1 MSGNPTAGQEGQAG
15 QEGTEPRAK
24 RMVTLSRVDLDV
36 FHDELERF
44 MRRFEGVLATFPE
57 NIETVTLRAGN
68 LALVALR
75 RATQDMGLELRQ
87 LKQRL
92 TP

>member
-1 MSGNPTAGQEGQAG
+1 MSGNPMAGQEGQVGA
-15 QEGTEPRAK
+15 EPRAK
-24 RMVTLSRVDLDV
+24 RMVTLSRADLDI

-44 MRRFEGVLATFPE
+44 MRRFEGVLAAFPE
-57 NIETVTLRAGN
+57 NAETVTLRAGD
-68 LALVALR
+68 LAVVALR